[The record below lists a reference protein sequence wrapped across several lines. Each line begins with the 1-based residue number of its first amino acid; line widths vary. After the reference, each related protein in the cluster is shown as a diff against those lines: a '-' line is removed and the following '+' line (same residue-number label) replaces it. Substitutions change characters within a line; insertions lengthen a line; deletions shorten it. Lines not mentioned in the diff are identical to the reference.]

1 MTVLTKVFVVAL
13 VFLSLLLAAASVTFL
28 NTVPD
33 YTANVERLEAE
44 LGVATGNSNSIRTQ
58 ADATVAAVTQQ
69 RNELSTQLSNL
80 KSQMASMQAQLAE
93 AEAEKANMTTQQNR
107 LQTNLA
113 TAISAVEANQAVMD
127 NLIAQVNTL
136 QQENFAA
143 TSQRNETSRELAVA
157 QNNLQFAEQAL
168 RVEQEKNQELLSQTE
183 QMRNALASLNFN
195 FGDLATAGAPAVR
208 GQITGKRQLANG
220 PHASIS
226 VGSEDDV
233 VRGMRFAVFDRDN
246 SDFLGFLNII
256 DVDDNVATGRLEG
269 PAVDRINSGDPV
281 RYDPNL

>member
-33 YTANVERLEAE
+33 YNAQAEGLQAQLSVANDTANSVRAQESAARAAIER
-44 LGVATGNSNSIRTQ
+44 
-58 ADATVAAVTQQ
+58 Q
-69 RNELSTQLSNL
+69 RDQLNDQLSDL
-80 KSQMASMQAQLAE
+80 KSQMASMQSQLAE
-93 AEAEKANMTTQQNR
+93 AEAEKANLQTRQSI

-113 TAISAVEANQAVMD
+113 TAVSAVNANQAVMD
-127 NLIAQVNTL
+127 NLIAQVGTL

-143 TSQRNETSRELAVA
+143 ITQRNETSRELATA
-157 QNNLQFAEQAL
+157 ENELNFAEQAL
-168 RVEQEKNQELLSQTE
+168 RLEREKNAELLSQTTE
-183 QMRNALASLNFN
+183 MREALASLNFN
-195 FGDLATAGAPAVR
+195 LGDLGAFADVR

-233 VRGMRFAVFDRDN
+233 VRGMRFAVFDQDN
-246 SDFLGFLNII
+246 SDFLGFLDVI

-269 PAVDRINSGDPV
+269 PAVDRIEAGDRV
-281 RYDPNL
+281 RTDTAS